1 MTARGPARPRAGRGC
16 LGIVGGAALLVALGA
31 GSHPA
36 AAAERGGWDV
46 AVGFGGRF
54 RAGSWTPLVVTA
66 TGSGPGVAAGEK
78 LHAWV
83 EDPDGALVRS
93 PPAVLEPDAAGRPT
107 ARFRVRPGRPTGRLV
122 VGGTTGP
129 RVELRLPESIPSTHG
144 VALVVGDLPAVR
156 RAARLVRHGDAPPL
170 EVVPL
175 AAGGGTAAATEAW
188 DYDAADWIIVCGAA
202 VADVDDAVLRG
213 IDAWVR
219 RGGRLVFA
227 AGASAAA
234 VHAAGGPAAGWL
246 PGPIDRLVPLRRL
259 GAIESFARTAG
270 LAGRAGGLQV
280 PVLGGRGPQ
289 TAAIDVFEG
298 AVATDLPLVVRR
310 AHGLGTIAWAALD
323 LDADPFRGWPGTD
336 EILARLLGGRPRD
349 VETVRSTGA
358 TGGPPDLAGQLRMAL
373 ENFGAEPGWAGR
385 GPVPFAIVLGLG
397 LAYVFCLYPLEWW
410 LVSRGGGSAAGD
422 RGRLAW
428 VTAPLLVVGFTA
440 AAWGVAARWRPPTER
455 AARAAEFIDVD
466 AASGAVRGAAWSAV
480 WRGENDR
487 LDVAVAPPDGR
498 SAAAV
503 SWWADAGTG
512 FGGID
517 AAMPHPSLAVA
528 DYAYGPALD
537 ALEGVPVAAAADRLF
552 EAEWS
557 ATAGDVVA
565 STLAVDAQGTLRGS
579 VAHRLP
585 FALEECRLAHGGW
598 LYDVGR
604 LAPGAAFDPQAGRG
618 PRSLA
623 GALTRRAAAGERDI
637 VTRWDTFGTEVGRI
651 LEVAG
656 FHAAAGGADYTR
668 LPAGRLGRLDL
679 SPVLAVDRAVLWGT
693 AADVPPEWTTAWRL
707 PGDRPRVTRLY
718 RIVIPLAS
726 APEPR

>member
-1 MTARGPARPRAGRGC
+1 MTAPGPARPRAGRRR
-16 LGIVGGAALLVALGA
+16 LGIVVGVAGLLLAVVAGCR
-31 GSHPA
+31 PA
-36 AAAERGGWDV
+36 AAANRGGWDV
-46 AVGFGGRF
+46 TVGFGGRF

-66 TGSGPGVAAGEK
+66 TGSRPGIATGDR
-78 LHAWV
+78 LHVWV

-93 PPAVLEPDAAGRPT
+93 PPAVLESDAAGRPA
-107 ARFRVRPGRPTGRLV
+107 ARFRVRPGRPDGRLV

-129 RVELRLPESIPSTHG
+129 RVELRLPAPIPSTHG
-144 VALVVGDLPAVR
+144 VVLVVGDLAAAR
-156 RAARLVRHGDAPPL
+156 RAVRLVRHGDSPPL

-175 AAGGGTAAATEAW
+175 AAGGGTAAAAEPR
-188 DYDAADWIIVCGAA
+188 DYDSADRIVVCGNA

-227 AGASAAA
+227 AGVSAAA

-270 LAGRAGGLQV
+270 LAGRATALRV
-280 PVLGGRGPQ
+280 PVLAG
-289 TAAIDVFEG
+289 AATGTIDVFEG

-310 AHGLGTIAWAALD
+310 THGLGTIAWAALD
-323 LDADPFRGWPGTD
+323 LDADPFRDWPGTD

-349 VETVRSTGA
+349 VELVRSAGA
-358 TGGPPDLAGQLRMAL
+358 AGGPPDLAGQLRVAL
-373 ENFGAEPGWAGR
+373 EDFGSETGWAGR

-397 LAYVFCLYPLEWW
+397 IGYVLCLYPLEWR
-410 LVSRGGGSAAGD
+410 LVSRGRGSAGGD
-422 RGRLAW
+422 RGHLAW
-428 VTAPLLVVGFTA
+428 VTAPLLVGGFTT
-440 AAWGVAARWRPPTER
+440 AAWAVADRWRPPAAR

-466 AASGAVRGAAWSAV
+466 AASGAIRGSAWSAV
-480 WRGENDR
+480 WRVGNDR
-487 LDVAVAPPDGR
+487 LDIAVTPAD
-498 SAAAV
+498 AAAV

-537 ALEGVPVAAAADRLF
+537 ALEGVPVAAASDRLF

-557 ATAGDVVA
+557 ATGATDVVA
-565 STLAVDAQGTLRGS
+565 STLAIDAQGTLRGT

-585 FALEECRLAHGGW
+585 FALDDCRLAHGGW

-604 LAPGAAFDPQAGRG
+604 LAAGVAFDPQASRG

-623 GALTRRAAAGERDI
+623 GALTRRAATGERD
-637 VTRWDTFGTEVGRI
+637 VVARWDAADTALERI
-651 LEVAG
+651 LEIAG

-668 LPAGRLGRLDL
+668 LEAGRLGRLDL

-707 PGDRPRVTRLY
+707 PHERPSVTRLY

-726 APEPR
+726 ASEPR